1 MLTDPKAWN
10 LFDWLLVA
18 ILVYSTVAAFLR
30 GFFRELFS
38 LVGLIAGILLA
49 SWNYPALA
57 DRILHWLDISLT
69 LADIAAFLL
78 IVLTVMILCGLTGR
92 VLSTTARTIGLGI
105 FDRLLGAGFGLARG
119 FLLGVALMMAAA
131 AFIPQSPWLKD
142 SQLSLYFLQGA
153 HAVSFVVPSQLEE
166 RVRLG
171 TQTLN
176 QDLKH
181 SYPDWIKPHPQGD
194 NR

>member
-1 MLTDPKAWN
+1 MVNDPKAWN
-10 LFDWLLVA
+10 LFDWLLIA

-49 SWNYPALA
+49 SWNYPVIA
-57 DRILHWLDISLT
+57 DDLVGWIGISLT
-69 LADIAAFLL
+69 LAEIAAFLL
-78 IVLTVMILCGLTGR
+78 IVLTVMILCGLAGR
-92 VLSTTARTIGLGI
+92 LLSTTARTIGLG
-105 FDRLLGAGFGLARG
+105 FLDRLLGAGFGLARG

-131 AFIPQSPWLKD
+131 AFVPQSPWLKH
-142 SQLSLYFLQGA
+142 SQLSLYFLEGA

-166 RVRLG
+166 RVLAG
-171 TQTLN
+171 TLA
-176 QDLKH
+176 LKH
-181 SYPDWIKPHPQGD
+181 NYPDWIKPHPQSD

>member
-1 MLTDPKAWN
+1 MLTDTKAWN
-10 LFDWLLVA
+10 LFDWLLIA

-49 SWNYPALA
+49 SWNYPTLA
-57 DRILHWLDISLT
+57 ERLFNWLGISLI

-92 VLSTTARTIGLGI
+92 LLSTTARTIGLGLI
-105 FDRLLGAGFGLARG
+105 DRLLGAGFGLARG
-119 FLLGVALMMAAA
+119 FLLGVTLMMAGA
-131 AFIPQSPWLKD
+131 AFVPQSPWLRQ

-166 RVRLG
+166 RLRVG
-171 TQTLN
+171 TL
-176 QDLKH
+176 DLKH
-181 SYPDWIKPHPQGD
+181 SYPHWIKPHSQDD
-194 NR
+194 NRE

>member
-1 MLTDPKAWN
+1 MLNDPKAWN

-49 SWNYPALA
+49 SWNYPTLA
-57 DRILHWLDISLT
+57 DRILGWLDISLP
-69 LADIAAFLL
+69 LANIAAFLL

-92 VLSTTARTIGLGI
+92 LLSTTARTIGLG
-105 FDRLLGAGFGLARG
+105 FLDRLLGAGFGLARG

-131 AFIPQSPWLKD
+131 AFVPHSPWLKK

-171 TQTLN
+171 TL
-176 QDLKH
+176 DLKH